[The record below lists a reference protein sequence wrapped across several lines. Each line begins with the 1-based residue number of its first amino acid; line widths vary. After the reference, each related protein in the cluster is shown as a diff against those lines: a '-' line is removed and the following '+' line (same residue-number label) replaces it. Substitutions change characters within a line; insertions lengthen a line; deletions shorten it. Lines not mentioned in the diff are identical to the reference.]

1 MDAAVAGLSASEV
14 QQRVAAG
21 QTNAY
26 QEQTSRSAWSIIRAN
41 VLTLFNA
48 LVLSCFTLLLL
59 IGRWQDALF
68 GLSALANT
76 VIGSVQEFRA
86 KAALDRLALL
96 NAPTA
101 RVRRDGEETT
111 VAVDDVVLDDLL
123 VLRAG
128 DQIPAD
134 AEVIDALGLQVD
146 ESLLTGESEP
156 VDKVAGDR
164 VLSGSVI
171 VEGSGLARVDRVG
184 ADSFV
189 NTLTDEAK
197 RFSLVASELRSS
209 IDRVLTWVTWIIFPV
224 ALLVLNAQMTV
235 QGGWVQAWQSGAWR
249 EAATSSIAAI
259 IAMIPL
265 GLVLMTSIA
274 FAVGAVRL
282 AGQQVLVQEL
292 AAVEGLA
299 RVDVICLDKTGTLTQ
314 GDVVFDAA
322 HPLSELPGWKQVLGW
337 YGAQP
342 DANATAR
349 SLAASFS
356 GQPGTAATDPVSF
369 SSARKWSAVTFG
381 DGMWV
386 MGAPEMVFAGAA
398 PLDSDV
404 GRMASQAA
412 QLAARGRRT
421 LVLARGTPTGDE
433 TVPADAVP
441 VALLTFRER
450 IRPDAAQ
457 TLSYFAAQD
466 VGVRILS
473 GDNPQ
478 TVAAIARDVGLD
490 AAHGFDARE
499 LPDDDAELARVLEE
513 NIVFGRVTPDQKRR
527 MVIALKSAGHTV
539 AMTGDGVNDALAIK
553 EADIG
558 VAMNS
563 GSAATKAVARLVLL
577 DGKFSHLP
585 AVVAEGRQVIANIER
600 VSMLFLT
607 KTAYATV
614 LAITFGVLFLPF
626 PFLPRQLSLTD
637 GLTIGIPAFFLALIP
652 NTRRYIPGFLRRSL
666 SFAVPAG
673 VVVAA
678 GIAVYARVLAA
689 HGIPEIEV
697 RAGATLVL
705 GMLGLWVLAVL
716 ARPLTFVTVGIVAA
730 MIGGLA
736 LMYLVPISRDF
747 FELVALS
754 PTTVTA
760 VAVTVGAGAVLIA
773 VVRLVQRRVLESP
786 RVADSLHE

>member
-1 MDAAVAGLSASEV
+1 MDAAVSGLTAQEV
-14 QQRVAAG
+14 QQRVTAG

-26 QEQTSRSAWSIIRAN
+26 QEHTSRSAWSIIRAN

-48 LVLSCFTLLLL
+48 LVLGCFTLLLV

-86 KAALDRLALL
+86 KGALDRLALL

-101 RVRRDGEETT
+101 RVRRDGDEAT
-111 VAVDDVVLDDLL
+111 VAVDDVVLGDLL

-134 AEVIDALGLQVD
+134 AEVIDADGLQVD

-156 VDKVAGDR
+156 VDKTSGDR

-184 ADSFV
+184 AESFA
-189 NTLTDEAK
+189 NSLTDEAK

-224 ALLVLNAQMTV
+224 ALLVLNSQMV
-235 QGGWVQAWQSGAWR
+235 AQGGWAQAWQSGAWR
-249 EAATSSIAAI
+249 EAATSAIAAI

-314 GDVVFDAA
+314 GDVVFDASY
-322 HPLSELPGWKQVLGW
+322 PLVEVPGWNQVLGW
-337 YGAQP
+337 YAVQP
-342 DANATAR
+342 AANATAG
-349 SLAASFS
+349 SLAASFTEAREEEAS
-356 GQPGTAATDPVSF
+356 NQVPF
-369 SSARKWSAVTFG
+369 SSARKWSAVTFA

-386 MGAPEMVFAGAA
+386 MGAPEMVFAGTA
-398 PLDSDV
+398 PPDSDV
-404 GRMASQAA
+404 GRMAAQAA
-412 QLAARGRRT
+412 ELAARGRRT
-421 LVLARGTPTGDE
+421 LVLARGTRTGDE

-466 VGVRILS
+466 VAVRILS

-490 AAHGFDARE
+490 VAHGFDARR
-499 LPDDDAELARVLEE
+499 LPDDDGELARVLEQ
-513 NIVFGRVTPDQKRR
+513 NVVFGRVTPDQKRR
-527 MVIALKSAGHTV
+527 MVVALKAAGHTV

-637 GLTIGIPAFFLALIP
+637 GLTIGIPAFFLAFIP
-652 NTRRYIPGFLRRSL
+652 NARRYIPGFLRRSL

-678 GIAVYARVLAA
+678 GIAVYTRVLAA
-689 HGIPEIEV
+689 RGIPEIEV

-705 GMLGLWVLAVL
+705 GMLGLWILAVL
-716 ARPLTFVTVGIVAA
+716 ARPLTLVTVGIVAA

-747 FELVALS
+747 FELVTLG

-760 VAVTVGAGAVLIA
+760 VAVTAGAGAVFIT
-773 VVRLVQRRVLESP
+773 VVRLVQRRVLA
-786 RVADSLHE
+786 RDAGVGRRG

>member
-1 MDAAVAGLSASEV
+1 MDAGDRGLTAQDV

-26 QEQTSRSAWSIIRAN
+26 REHTSRSAWSIIRAN

-48 LVLSCFTLLLL
+48 LVLSCFTLLLV

-96 NAPTA
+96 SAPTA
-101 RVRRDGEETT
+101 RVRRDDAETT
-111 VAVDDVVLDDLL
+111 VAVDDVVLGDLL

-134 AEVIDALGLQVD
+134 AEVSEAHDLQVD

-156 VDKVAGDR
+156 VDKAAGDR
-164 VLSGSVI
+164 ALSGSVI
-171 VEGSGLARVDRVG
+171 VEGAGLARVDRVG
-184 ADSFV
+184 ADSFA
-189 NTLTDEAK
+189 NSLTDEAK

-224 ALLVLNAQMTV
+224 ALLVLNSQMV
-235 QGGWVQAWQSGAWR
+235 ARGGWAQAWQSGAWR
-249 EAATSSIAAI
+249 EAATSAIAAI

-314 GDVVFDAA
+314 GDVVFDAS
-322 HPLSELPGWKQVLGW
+322 HPLAEVPGWKAVLGW
-337 YGAQP
+337 YAAQP
-342 DANATAR
+342 EANATAR
-349 SLAASFS
+349 SLAGSFTEPREEAASD
-356 GQPGTAATDPVSF
+356 QVPF
-369 SSARKWSAVTFG
+369 SSARKWSAVTFA

-398 PLDSDV
+398 PPDSDV
-404 GRMASQAA
+404 GRMAAQAA
-412 QLAARGRRT
+412 ELAARGRRT
-421 LVLARGTPTGDE
+421 LVLARGTRTGDE

-466 VGVRILS
+466 VAVRILS

-490 AAHGFDARE
+490 APHGFDARQ
-499 LPDDDAELARVLEE
+499 LPDDDDELARVLEQ
-513 NIVFGRVTPDQKRR
+513 NVVFGRVTPDQKRR
-527 MVIALKSAGHTV
+527 MVVALKAAGHTV

-652 NTRRYIPGFLRRSL
+652 NARRYIPGFLRRSL

-673 VVVAA
+673 IVVAA
-678 GIAVYARVLAA
+678 GIAVYTRVLAA
-689 HGIPEIEV
+689 RGIPEIEV

-705 GMLGLWVLAVL
+705 GMLGLWILAVL
-716 ARPLTFVTVGIVAA
+716 ARPLTLVTVGIVAA

-754 PTTVTA
+754 PTTMTA
-760 VAVTVGAGAVLIA
+760 VAVTAGAGAALIA
-773 VVRLVQRRVLESP
+773 VVRLVQGRVIARDAGVGRRG
-786 RVADSLHE
+786 

>member
-1 MDAAVAGLSASEV
+1 MDAAVSGLTAQEV

-26 QEQTSRSAWSIIRAN
+26 QEHTSRSAWSIIRAN

-48 LVLSCFTLLLL
+48 LVLGCFTLLLV

-86 KAALDRLALL
+86 KGALDRLALL

-101 RVRRDGEETT
+101 RVRRDGAEAT
-111 VAVDDVVLDDLL
+111 VAVDDVVLGDLL

-134 AEVIDALGLQVD
+134 AEVIDADGLQVD

-156 VDKVAGDR
+156 VDKTSGER

-184 ADSFV
+184 AESFA
-189 NTLTDEAK
+189 NSLTDEAK

-224 ALLVLNAQMTV
+224 ALLVLNSQMV
-235 QGGWVQAWQSGAWR
+235 AQGGWAQAWQSGAWR
-249 EAATSSIAAI
+249 EAATSAIAAI

-314 GDVVFDAA
+314 GDVVFDASY
-322 HPLSELPGWKQVLGW
+322 PLVEVPGWKAVLGW
-337 YGAQP
+337 YAVQP
-342 DANATAR
+342 AANATAG
-349 SLAASFS
+349 SLAASFTEAREEEAS
-356 GQPGTAATDPVSF
+356 DQVPF
-369 SSARKWSAVTFG
+369 SSARKWSAVTFA

-398 PLDSDV
+398 PPDSDV
-404 GRMASQAA
+404 GRMAAQAA
-412 QLAARGRRT
+412 ELAARGRRT
-421 LVLARGTPTGDE
+421 LVLARGTRTGDE

-466 VGVRILS
+466 VAVRILS

-490 AAHGFDARE
+490 AAHGFDARR
-499 LPDDDAELARVLEE
+499 LPDDDGELARVLEQ
-513 NIVFGRVTPDQKRR
+513 NVVFGRVTPDQKRR
-527 MVIALKSAGHTV
+527 MVVALKAAGHTV

-652 NTRRYIPGFLRRSL
+652 NARRYIPGFLRRSL

-678 GIAVYARVLAA
+678 GIAVYTRVLAA
-689 HGIPEIEV
+689 RGIPEIEV

-705 GMLGLWVLAVL
+705 GMLGLWILAVL
-716 ARPLTFVTVGIVAA
+716 ARPLTLVTVGIVAA

-760 VAVTVGAGAVLIA
+760 LAVTVAAGAVLIT
-773 VVRLVQRRVLESP
+773 VVRLVQGRVLA
-786 RVADSLHE
+786 RDAGVGRRG